1 MGFCELYDKKKNGAR
16 ERAFTTIYFKMDQN
30 QFVDDM
36 SGDGHEQVSCYAA
49 IELTGRTLSDEI
61 IER

>member
-1 MGFCELYDKKKNGAR
+1 MIKKNGAR

>member
-1 MGFCELYDKKKNGAR
+1 MIKKNGAR
-16 ERAFTTIYFKMDQN
+16 ERALTTIYFRLDKN
-30 QFVDDM
+30 KFVVDM